1 MYYEIYWRSANG
13 ERGHVTQGDCKVPK
27 RKEREPLEEFHERC
41 AEAAFKLHGPQVR
54 TGEIRME
61 LMLHEQWWN

>member
-27 RKEREPLEEFHERC
+27 RKEREPLRSSTSGVLKRPSNFMDLR
-41 AEAAFKLHGPQVR
+41 
-54 TGEIRME
+54 
-61 LMLHEQWWN
+61 